1 MNPSGGDVE
10 LHEVENL
17 YNKNRLCV
25 IFVFSLFWLMVLD
38 VILWKGTFLPLFWCK
53 FCWVFN
59 KWLGTLVFLK
69 KIRFTSQF
77 FSRFYKL

>member
-38 VILWKGTFLPLFWCK
+38 VILWKGTFFAFVLVQFL
-53 FCWVFN
+53 
-59 KWLGTLVFLK
+59 LGL
-69 KIRFTSQF
+69 Q
-77 FSRFYKL
+77 